1 MINVNASARLRTAFS
16 SLGALAASMTS
27 TVALAQEAGGPVLT
41 PGATAAGSTGS
52 PPAWLNF
59 VLFGGMILFMWLF
72 IIRPN
77 AKRQKEHKAFV
88 ESLSPGKEV
97 ITSSG
102 LIGKV
107 TSVSDTIVTI
117 DLGSTTVRVLKSAVS
132 GELGRTGTPA
142 NAAT

>member
-1 MINVNASARLRTAFS
+1 MTNVNASARLRTAFCAVS
-16 SLGALAASMTS
+16 SLSASALSA
-27 TVALAQEAGGPVLT
+27 VAFAQETGGPVLT
-41 PGATAAGSTGS
+41 PGATAAGSSGS
-52 PPAWLNF
+52 PPPWLNF
-59 VLFGGMILFMWLF
+59 ALFGGMILFMWLF

-77 AKRQKEHKAFV
+77 SKRQKEHKAFV

-117 DLGSTTVRVLKSAVS
+117 DLGTTTVRVLKSAVS
-132 GELGRTGTPA
+132 GELGRSGTPA